1 MSADG
6 GSVMGAARG
15 LASRLRAAWGLP
27 GPAGPAGVAS
37 ADQNGTRDHQA
48 SEASEASRASSARRG
63 SGGRGGSGARG
74 GAPES
79 AELRSDDPRS
89 DQQADAHVPRLL
101 RNAAAWS
108 WRLLLVAAVAYLA
121 FKVADALRLVVLPLI
136 AALLATA
143 LLHPLT
149 SLLRRAGLRPLAAT
163 WCTVLAAAVVLGGVG
178 TLIANR
184 VQADYPMLASEV
196 RRTFHEVQGYLAG
209 PPFHFTGARLDQ
221 LSRKLLNYLAQ
232 HKSLVAGTV
241 VTGGRYFLEVLTG
254 LILTVFI
261 TFFLLKDGR
270 KIWCWLISRLRPE
283 AHSRALRAGDAAW
296 QALTSYIRGTT
307 IVAAIHAIFIGLA
320 LWLLGVPLVIPLV
333 LLVFIAAYIPL
344 LGILVVGALAILV
357 TLATKGPL
365 AAVILLAVFLAENQI
380 ESHLLQPLVVG
391 RIVRLHPLAII
402 VVLAVGGIVAGIP
415 GAIIAVPAAAVV
427 SYAWPYLR
435 GDHDQE
441 AAAPRSGTRAD
452 REAR

>member
-1 MSADG
+1 MEAMSADG

-15 LASRLRAAWGLP
+15 LASRLRAAWGS
-27 GPAGPAGVAS
+27 AGPPAE
-37 ADQNGTRDHQA
+37 QNGTRDHQGRGSSQA
-48 SEASEASRASSARRG
+48 GEASQTGEAR
-63 SGGRGGSGARG
+63 GARG
-74 GAPES
+74 DAPEL
-79 AELRSDDPRS
+79 AGPGTDAPRG
-89 DQQADAHVPRLL
+89 DRHADAHVPRLL

-136 AALLATA
+136 AALLASA

-163 WCTVLAAAVVLGGVG
+163 WCTILAAAIVLGGVG

-184 VQADYPMLASEV
+184 VQADYPMLVSEV
-196 RRTFHEVQGYLAG
+196 RRTVHEVQGYLAG
-209 PPFHFTGARLDQ
+209 PPFHFTGAKLDQ
-221 LSRKLLNYLAQ
+221 LTRRLLNYLAQ
-232 HKSLVAGTV
+232 HKSLIAGTV

-270 KIWCWLISRLRPE
+270 KIWCWLISGLRPE
-283 AHSRALRAGDAAW
+283 AHSRAVLAGDAAW

-307 IVAAIHAIFIGLA
+307 VVAAIHAIFIGLA

-435 GDHDQE
+435 GDHDHE
-441 AAAPRSGTRAD
+441 AAAPRSGTRTD